1 MPNYFKI
8 CCTFFVIATFL
19 IMACNQ
25 NKSQENINSKP
36 DTITPT
42 PTIVK
47 VENPSF
53 TEKYTA
59 SNTQFTEQLSIT
71 RLSKDSIQFSWLIS
85 GNTTAETMQGI
96 AVKSKTADFEMDE
109 DETGLSYP
117 AEEYI
122 YKKGSCYLYLR
133 LSVDLPNKRAVVKAA
148 NCNLTSYKTA
158 QHKSSL
164 AIVE

>member
-1 MPNYFKI
+1 MPNYFKT
-8 CCTFFVIATFL
+8 CCTFFAIATFL

-85 GNTTAETMQGI
+85 GITSAEMMQGI

-164 AIVE
+164 AIFE